1 MSDFAQTVT
10 EAYKVEGAAIDLG
23 RGVHEDKL
31 DTEAVVQVPLRM
43 MNRHGLVA
51 GATGTGKTIT
61 LQTLAEQ
68 LSAAGV
74 SVFAADVKGDVSGVS
89 VPGEP
94 GGPAE
99 KRMTD
104 LGLPFTPAGFPVE
117 YLSLGGIGPGVPVRA
132 TVSDFGPQL
141 LAKVLE
147 ANETQEQSL
156 SLVFH
161 YADQKGLPLL
171 DLSDL
176 RALLTFLESD
186 AGKQDL
192 EGIGGLASSTVG
204 VLLRSLVGLETGG
217 GNEFFGEPQLEI
229 TDLLRTAPD
238 GRGIIS
244 CLELPAVQD
253 RPRLFSTAL
262 MWLLAELFEQLP
274 EAGDLDKPKL
284 VFFFDEAHLLFNGAT
299 KAFLES
305 VTQTV
310 RLIRS
315 KGVGVFFVTQVPDDV
330 PAEVLGQLGNR
341 VQHALRAFTPDDAK
355 ALKAAASTYPTSDF
369 YDVEELLTQMGIGEA
384 AVTILSEDGVP
395 TPVVHT
401 RLRAPASRMAPADD
415 VEGAAKASPLFAKYG
430 TREESESAR
439 EKLAARLEEP
449 APEPEAAAPAPKTK
463 PKRAHEEAEGDRDG
477 HGRRRGSAGRL
488 PDLARGQGPSE
499 EGGSRRVRDAAQAA
513 VSAPPLARDRAAARP
528 RPTPPFTAEHEALRA
543 EIRSFV
549 AEELRPHAAEWEEAR
564 WFPDSVFTRMA
575 ELGLLGLKYPKE
587 YGGRGGGYVEDAVL
601 TQELSRC
608 GSGGLAA
615 GIGAH
620 IGIATPPM
628 WKFGTE
634 DQKQRFLAPAIRGE
648 RIAALGIT
656 EPGAG
661 SDVAGLRTL
670 RAQGRR
676 RLRRERRQDLH
687 HQRRARGLRGHR
699 GQDDRGGRPSRHL
712 LPRDREGHGG
722 LLGGGQAREARLA
735 RLGHRRAG
743 LRRRVRARGEPA
755 R

>member
-1 MSDFAQTVT
+1 MSDFTKTIT
-10 EAYKVEGAAIDLG
+10 EAYAAEGATIDLG
-23 RGVHEDKL
+23 RGVHEDSL
-31 DTEAVVQVPLRM
+31 DSEAVVQVPLRM

-61 LQTLAEQ
+61 LQVLAEQ

-99 KRMTD
+99 KRMGE
-104 LGLPFTPAGFPVE
+104 LGLPFAPAGFPVE

-156 SLVFH
+156 GLVFH

-171 DLSDL
+171 DLADL

-186 AGKQDL
+186 EGKAEL

-217 GNEFFGEPQLEI
+217 GTEFFGEPQLDI
-229 TDLLRTAPD
+229 ADLLRTAPD

-274 EAGDLDKPKL
+274 EAGDLDQPKL

-330 PAEVLGQLGNR
+330 PGSVLGQLGNR

-355 ALKAAASTYPTSDF
+355 HLKAAASTYPTSDF

-401 RLRAPASRMAPADD
+401 RLRAPASRMGPADD

-430 TREESESAR
+430 TREENESAR

-449 APEPEAAAPAPKTK
+449 EPAAKAPAPDAPAPARRKSRATK
-463 PKRAHEEAEGDRDG
+463 KQKETATAT
-477 HGRRRGSAGRL
+477 AGG
-488 PDLARGQGPSE
+488 A
-499 EGGSRRVRDAAQAA
+499 
-513 VSAPPLARDRAAARP
+513 
-528 RPTPPFTAEHEALRA
+528 EAL
-543 EIRSFV
+543 
-549 AEELRPHAAEWEEAR
+549 
-564 WFPDSVFTRMA
+564 
-575 ELGLLGLKYPKE
+575 G
-587 YGGRGGGYVEDAVL
+587 
-601 TQELSRC
+601 
-608 GSGGLAA
+608 
-615 GIGAH
+615 
-620 IGIATPPM
+620 
-628 WKFGTE
+628 KF
-634 DQKQRFLAPAIRGE
+634 LN
-648 RIAALGIT
+648 
-656 EPGAG
+656 
-661 SDVAGLRTL
+661 S
-670 RAQGRR
+670 
-676 RLRRERRQDLH
+676 
-687 HQRRARGLRGHR
+687 
-699 GQDDRGGRPSRHL
+699 
-712 LPRDREGHGG
+712 REGKSLQKKVMRGMFG
-722 LLGGGQAREARLA
+722 M
-735 RLGHRRAG
+735 
-743 LRRRVRARGEPA
+743 LRKSL
-755 R
+755 